1 MTRGLVAGAWAWFR
15 VSLIGGGSGDA
26 DEGEFCCLGQALP
39 VVLAS
44 TIGSSAKGIY
54 RSLGALIE
62 LVLRQDH
69 RAGLVQLDTV
79 GPGSALRSVQAL
91 LRLFVPAMRQP
102 NRTADRR
109 PMRAIRVY
117 GLAALSLSALLLML
131 PPSGASAQTVGS
143 RRVALVIGNAAY
155 RSLARLR
162 NSGNDAQL
170 IARTLQG
177 LGFTLIGGGAL
188 LDLDYVRFRG
198 TVQAFG
204 SEIRQADVALFFY
217 AGHGMQVQGVNWLLP
232 VDANPTRV
240 QDFDF
245 QMVRADSILQ
255 QMDGAGTRL
264 NILILD
270 ACRNNPFAGRGFR
283 SVDSG
288 LAQMRAPRGTLI
300 SYATQ
305 PDNVAHDGIGADGPF
320 SLALAEAMQRPG
332 LDIFRMFNQVGL
344 AVERETGGEQQPWLA
359 TSPIE
364 GDFYFASVASTTS
377 APSASVPAPV
387 PGQQVVAALPQPP
400 VLDASGADAALQ
412 RGSASFAQRDFTEAL
427 RWFRIAAS
435 QGHAAAR
442 FNVGV
447 IYDNGLG
454 VPRDFVEAARWYHLA
469 ADQGYAAA
477 QFNLG
482 ALCQAGQGVAQDDVE
497 AMRWYRLAAGQGH
510 LKAQTS
516 IGSLY
521 ESGRGV
527 QQNYAEAL
535 RWYRLAA
542 DQGHA
547 TAQFDI
553 GMLYANGRGVSM
565 NTTEA
570 LRWLRKA
577 EAGGSEP
584 ARDWIRRIGG

>member
-1 MTRGLVAGAWAWFR
+1 MRFTRAY
-15 VSLIGGGSGDA
+15 
-26 DEGEFCCLGQALP
+26 ALAE
-39 VVLAS
+39 LAVP
-44 TIGSSAKGIY
+44 T
-54 RSLGALIE
+54 
-62 LVLRQDH
+62 LVL
-69 RAGLVQLDTV
+69 
-79 GPGSALRSVQAL
+79 
-91 LRLFVPAMRQP
+91 
-102 NRTADRR
+102 
-109 PMRAIRVY
+109 
-117 GLAALSLSALLLML
+117 LLLM
-131 PPSGASAQTVGS
+131 PPDARAQAVEGK
-143 RRVALVIGNAAY
+143 RVALVIGNAAY
-155 RSLARLR
+155 RNVDRLR

-170 IARTLQG
+170 IAQTLQR
-177 LGFTLIGGGAL
+177 LGFTLVGGGAQ
-188 LDLDYVRFRG
+188 LDLDRGRFGEAVR
-198 TVQAFG
+198 VFG
-204 SEIRQADVALFFY
+204 SAIQQADVALFYF
-217 AGHGMQVQGVNWLLP
+217 AGHGMQVQGVNWLVP
-232 VDANPTRV
+232 TDANPTRT
-240 QDFDF
+240 QDLDF
-245 QMVRADSILQ
+245 QMVSADLVLR

-270 ACRNNPFAGRGFR
+270 ACRNNPFSGRGFR

-305 PDNVAHDGIGADGPF
+305 PGNVAQDGLGTDGPF
-320 SLALAEAMQRPG
+320 SLALAEAMQQPG
-332 LDIFRMFNQVGL
+332 LDIFRMFNKVGL
-344 AVERETGGEQQPWLA
+344 AVERETGGDQQPWLA

-364 GDFYFASVASTTS
+364 GDFYFSNTANAAS
-377 APSASVPAPV
+377 APIASAPDLLPN
-387 PGQQVVAALPQPP
+387 QQVAALPRPP
-400 VLDASGADAALQ
+400 IPDASGADAAFQ
-412 RGSASFAQRDFTEAL
+412 RGSASFAQHDFIEAL
-427 RWFRIAAS
+427 RWFRVAAS
-435 QGHAAAR
+435 QGHATAR

-482 ALCQAGQGVAQDDVE
+482 ALYQAGQGVAQDDVE

-516 IGSLY
+516 IGNLY

-553 GMLYANGRGVSM
+553 GMLYANGRGVPMS
-565 NTTEA
+565 TTEA

-584 ARDWIRRIGG
+584 AREWIRRLGG